1 MKAINMVLNIVTW
14 LFLIGVIIVA
24 VITIGSNTSL
34 LGGYKSYLIQSGS
47 MEPTIMTG
55 DLIVAHK
62 NSNYAERDVV
72 TFIGEDHRVVTHR
85 ILKISGSGEYKSF
98 LTKGDANRS
107 EDEGTITQDDVLG
120 KVVLVIPKLGYFVV
134 FAQSL
139 PGLILL
145 IGVPAFL
152 IIFGEVL
159 EILRR

>member
-14 LFLIGVIIVA
+14 LFLIGVIIIA

-34 LGGYKSYLIQSGS
+34 LGGYKTYLVQSGS

-62 NSNYAERDVV
+62 NQRYAERDVI
-72 TFIGEDHRVVTHR
+72 TFIGEENRIVTHR
-85 ILKISGSGEYKSF
+85 IYKITGSGEYTTY

-107 EDEGTITQDDVLG
+107 EDEGTITPDDVLG

-134 FAQSL
+134 FAKN
-139 PGLILL
+139 ILTK
-145 IGVPAFL
+145 
-152 IIFGEVL
+152 
-159 EILRR
+159 